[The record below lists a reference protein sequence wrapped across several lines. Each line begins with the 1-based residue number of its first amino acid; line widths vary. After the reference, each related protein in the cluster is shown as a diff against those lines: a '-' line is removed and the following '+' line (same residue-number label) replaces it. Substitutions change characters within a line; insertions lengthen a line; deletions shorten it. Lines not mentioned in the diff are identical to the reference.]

1 MTIDTSR
8 EAVERLLDGV
18 TPGPWQSDGEF
29 MDRYHE
35 VRVAMP
41 DRCGVPMA
49 TIAEAS
55 HNWNDVTDV
64 AERRISWK
72 EAEANARF
80 IAAAR
85 ELVPAL
91 LARAEAAE
99 AERDRAMQ
107 TCEQIAA
114 RAEAAL
120 AEVSRLTAERDE
132 ADRRAGAAERGWEA
146 DKETLATYRRHR
158 DKLKE
163 ERGYNPN
170 VSFDTVWK
178 ETCAKA
184 DAALILAPDT
194 LRQVREAE
202 RDEAYAAFEKRQT
215 VRSDGGHLQVN
226 ATYKSSF
233 FEGWDA
239 AIALLTKE

>member
-8 EAVERLLDGV
+8 EAVERLLTNV
-18 TPGPWQSDGEF
+18 TPGPWRVGPVDDCRVEDADGN
-29 MDRYHE
+29 E
-35 VRVAMP
+35 VSQIDGDYNHP
-41 DRCGVPMA
+41 DLWPIM
-49 TIAEAS
+49 
-55 HNWNDVTDV
+55 
-64 AERRISWK
+64 
-72 EAEANARF
+72 EANARF

-91 LARAEAAE
+91 LARAESAE
-99 AERDRAMQ
+99 AEVA
-107 TCEQIAA
+107 
-114 RAEAAL
+114 
-120 AEVSRLTAERDE
+120 RLTAERDE

-146 DKETLATYRRHR
+146 DKETLATYRRHL

-194 LRQVREAE
+194 LRQVREALE
-202 RDEAYAAFEKRQT
+202 GITGHDALQDPEYMSESLNDALAACR
-215 VRSDGGHLQVN
+215 
-226 ATYKSSF
+226 
-233 FEGWDA
+233 A
-239 AIALLTKE
+239 ALALLTKE

>member
-8 EAVERLLDGV
+8 EAVERLLEGV
-18 TPGPWQSDGEF
+18 TPGPWEADG
-29 MDRYHE
+29 
-35 VRVAMP
+35 P
-41 DRCGVPMA
+41 
-49 TIAEAS
+49 
-55 HNWNDVTDV
+55 NWNQIIWSSAGNRVCFMAHSNGLDV
-64 AERRISWK
+64 ARDT
-72 EAEANARF
+72 ATARF
-80 IAAAR
+80 IAASR
-85 ELVPAL
+85 DLVPAL
-91 LARAEAAE
+91 LA
-99 AERDRAMQ
+99 ERD
-107 TCEQIAA
+107 
-114 RAEAAL
+114 AAL

-194 LRQVREAE
+194 LRQVREALE
-202 RDEAYAAFEKRQT
+202 GITGHDALQDPEYMSESLNDALAACR
-215 VRSDGGHLQVN
+215 
-226 ATYKSSF
+226 
-233 FEGWDA
+233 A
-239 AIALLTKE
+239 ALALLTKE